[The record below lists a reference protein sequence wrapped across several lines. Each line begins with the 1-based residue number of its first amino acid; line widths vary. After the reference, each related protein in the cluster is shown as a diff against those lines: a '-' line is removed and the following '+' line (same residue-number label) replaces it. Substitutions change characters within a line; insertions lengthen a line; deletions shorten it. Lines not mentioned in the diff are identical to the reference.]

1 MTEADLTPLMRQY
14 REIKRAYRNAILFF
28 RVGDFYEMFYEDAEE
43 ASRLLSIALTSRDK
57 GRPDPVPLCGVP
69 FHAATTYIA
78 KLLKAGRNVA
88 LCEQVEDPKAAKG
101 LVRREVVRLYTP
113 GTLTDTELLSPT
125 ESNYLVAVSLPAPHS
140 VPAGKLL
147 LGLAALEPSTGDFWT
162 QEFAGPHALR
172 DLVDECSRLGP
183 KELLVPDGLETSAPS
198 LAPLGQFRLC
208 ARPAS
213 AFDGKQAE
221 RALMELFGLA
231 SLDGLGCRGLTRGLQ
246 AAGAILQY
254 VRESQPTAGLG
265 HLRRLLV
272 KQSGREMAL
281 DPATI
286 RNLELLRPSG
296 ADHPDRP
303 AATLLSVL
311 DRTVTAMGCRLLQD
325 WIKRPLIELAP
336 IVERQA
342 AVEQLVSDYQGRAA
356 LRQVLRSMSDLCRL
370 GSRASVGTITPREM
384 LGLKQSL
391 AALPQLQTAL
401 APLRAPLLA
410 RLHDG
415 WDSLPDVCALLERAV
430 HPEAPT
436 ALRDGGVIRDGYDP
450 GLDELRRTCRDAKGW
465 MVSLEAQERVRTG
478 IDSLKVR
485 FNQVFGYYIEVTK
498 ANLSRVPPDF
508 VRKQT
513 LVNAE
518 RFTTPRLKEIEEK
531 VTGAEL
537 RLAALEQELFESLRT
552 QVAANVPRLQAMAST
567 VATLD
572 VLTSLA
578 EAAAL
583 YGYVR
588 PTVDEGGTLQ
598 IAQGRHPTVERLELA
613 GGFIPNDT
621 RLDLDANRL
630 HVLTGP
636 NMAGKSTYLRQVALI
651 TLMAQMGGFVPAQSA
666 RIGLVD
672 RIFTRVGASDDLAA
686 GQSTFMVE
694 MTETAQILNCA
705 TVRSLILLD
714 EVGRGTSTYDGLS
727 IAWAVTEHI
736 HDRRRLG
743 ARTLFATHYHEMT
756 QLGDT
761 REGIKNYRVAVS
773 ERDGEVLFLRKIME
787 GGADRSYGIHV
798 AQLAGLPATVID
810 RAREV
815 LAQLEQPSSSSVPPP
830 ALVTDHAS
838 LVAASP
844 DPSLSPQSSA
854 LSTSSPDATLPR
866 PHPLL
871 DEVRQM
877 DLFSM
882 TPIEALN
889 RLAEIQRQLAQAS
902 SEQEAR

>member
-1 MTEADLTPLMRQY
+1 MNEADLTPLMRQY
-14 REIKRAYRNAILFF
+14 REIKRAYQNAILFF

-113 GTLTDTELLSPT
+113 GTLTDTELLSPA
-125 ESNYLVAVSLPAPHS
+125 EANYLVAVSFPAPHTQ
-140 VPAGKLL
+140 PPGKMLA
-147 LGLAALEPSTGDFWT
+147 GLAALEPSTGEFWT
-162 QEFAGPHALR
+162 QEFTGAQALR
-172 DLVDECSRLGP
+172 ELYDECSRLGP
-183 KELLVPDGLETSAPS
+183 KELLYPDSLDLFSASLVPFV
-198 LAPLGQFRLC
+198 QFRHC
-208 ARPAS
+208 ARTAA
-213 AFDGKQAE
+213 AFDGAQAE
-221 RALMELFGLA
+221 QTLKDLFGVA
-231 SLDGLGCRGLTRGLQ
+231 SLDGFGCRGLTRGLQ
-246 AAGAILQY
+246 AAGAIIHYL
-254 VRESQPTAGLG
+254 RESQPTAGLG
-265 HLRRLLV
+265 HLRRLRV
-272 KQSGREMAL
+272 KQAGHEMAL
-281 DPATI
+281 DQATI
-286 RNLELLRPSG
+286 RNLELLRPLG
-296 ADHPDRP
+296 AERTDRP
-303 AATLLSVL
+303 DATLLSVL
-311 DRTVTAMGCRLLQD
+311 DRTLSAMGCRLLQD
-325 WIKRPLIELAP
+325 WIRRPLIDVAA
-336 IVERQA
+336 ITERLD
-342 AVEQLVSDYQGRAA
+342 AVQQFVSDYQGRAA
-356 LRQVLRSMSDLCRL
+356 VRQTLRSMSDLSRL
-370 GSRASVGTITPREM
+370 ASRASLGSITPREM
-384 LGLKQSL
+384 LELKQSL
-391 AALPQLQTAL
+391 AALPTLHATVGSAQ
-401 APLRAPLLA
+401 APLLK
-410 RLHDG
+410 RLYTSWDMLTDVHDLL
-415 WDSLPDVCALLERAV
+415 DRAIHPD
-430 HPEAPT
+430 APAT
-436 ALRDGGVIRDGYDP
+436 LRDGGVIRDGYDAR
-450 GLDELRRTCRDAKGW
+450 LDELRRTCREAKGW
-465 MVSLEAQERVRTG
+465 MVSLEASERERTG
-478 IDSLKVR
+478 IESLKVR
-485 FNQVFGYYIEVTK
+485 FNQVFGYYIEITK
-498 ANLSRVPPDF
+498 ANLGRVPPDF

-518 RFTTPRLKEIEEK
+518 RFTTPRLKELEDK

-537 RLAALEQELFESLRT
+537 RLSALEQELYEAVRV
-552 QVAANVPRLQAMAST
+552 QVAREVDRLQAMAAT

-578 EAAAL
+578 EAAAR

-588 PTVDEGGTLQ
+588 PIVDESGTLH
-598 IAQGRHPTVERLELA
+598 IVQGRHPTVERLQLP

-621 RLDLDANRL
+621 RLDMDGHRL

-636 NMAGKSTYLRQVALI
+636 NMAGKSTYLRQVALM
-651 TLMAQMGGFVPAQSA
+651 TLMAQMGSFVPAQSA

-705 TVRSLILLD
+705 TARSLILLD

-773 ERDGEVLFLRKIME
+773 ERDGEVLFLRKIVE

-798 AQLAGLPATVID
+798 ARLAGLPQTVLH
-810 RAREV
+810 RAEEV
-815 LAQLEQPSSSSVPPP
+815 LAQLEQ
-830 ALVTDHAS
+830 
-838 LVAASP
+838 
-844 DPSLSPQSSA
+844 SSA
-854 LSTSSPDATLPR
+854 RSKPEPLSKDAEPKLEENEQLPFDPTLPT

-871 DEVRQM
+871 EEVRQM

-882 TPIEALN
+882 TPIDAMN
-889 RLAEIQRQLAQAS
+889 RLAELQKKLAIELPSPETQR
-902 SEQEAR
+902 